1 MSPLP
6 ADHSLTIY
14 SLIARLHVLEIM
26 EVVMYLPKRS
36 HLGLP
41 CDSVI
46 DRSESNHLHGVDPV
60 CMAALT
66 PCVCNATAP
75 KRHGTAEVI
84 IYPACLVANPSRV
97 GVSMILF
104 FHDISPFKEGLTTP
118 SFGLLSLA
126 RLARLACGLCL
137 ARGLACLC
145 RACCACLACLCLAC
159 LACRACRACL
169 CRLWHVLW
177 LDSHIQRL
185 RRALRLVRRVRRVR
199 RGLCARCLVAAV
211 GAVRRDV
218 IPRHL
223 HTPKV
228 VRRLKQRIQCRR
240 KRQAVSRAILPDD
253 SRCPAADTDRDG
265 FARPARPLCLEDGGT
280 LCVLG
285 GGGFAGGAN
294 HLPPDGEKLLAA
306 FRAEFFSSHDKSSL
320 SAALAAHTLTLS
332 LSLGTIIY

>member
-60 CMAALT
+60 CMAALA

-137 ARGLACLC
+137 ARGLACL
-145 RACCACLACLCLAC
+145 ACLACLCRAC
-159 LACRACRACL
+159 LACRACL

-285 GGGFAGGAN
+285 GGGFAGGADDFSA
-294 HLPPDGEKLLAA
+294 HCLKLMAA
-306 FRAEFFSSHDKSSL
+306 FRAILFHDSTPSCRSRGIHIDFVFVPRDNYILIQGRACVK
-320 SAALAAHTLTLS
+320 
-332 LSLGTIIY
+332 